1 MKNQINEREKLEKQ
15 IGRLKRQLS
24 SSESPIG
31 DWKGI
36 KQREYVEAG
45 LPAPYTDAQMK
56 TYREQRIAVRTQ
68 INNLQAQIAALP
80 AGGENVG
87 G

>member
-1 MKNQINEREKLEKQ
+1 MKKEINERQNIEKQ
-15 IGRLKRQLS
+15 IGRLQRQLS
-24 SSESPIG
+24 SSTSPIG

-36 KQREYVEAG
+36 KQREYADAG
-45 LPAPYTDAQMK
+45 RPAPYSAEVMK
-56 TYREQRIAVRTQ
+56 DYYDKRFAVRAK
-68 INNLQAQIAALP
+68 INELQAQLAALP

>member
-1 MKNQINEREKLEKQ
+1 MKKEINERQNLEKQ
-15 IGRLKRQLS
+15 IGRLQRQLS
-24 SSESPIG
+24 SSTSPIG

-36 KQREYVEAG
+36 KQEEYKKTG
-45 LPAPYTDAQMK
+45 RPQPYSDADMK
-56 TYREQRIAVRTQ
+56 EYYDKRFAVRAK
-68 INNLQAQIAALP
+68 INELQAQIAALP

>member
-1 MKNQINEREKLEKQ
+1 MKQINERQNIEKQ
-15 IGRLKRQLS
+15 IGKLKRQLA

-36 KQREYVEAG
+36 KQREYIDAG
-45 LPAPYTDAQMK
+45 MPKPYTDEVMK
-56 TYREQRIAVRTQ
+56 TYYAQRFAVRKE
-68 INNLQAQIAALP
+68 INKLEAQLAALP

>member
-1 MKNQINEREKLEKQ
+1 MKKEINERQNLENQ

-36 KQREYVEAG
+36 KQREYVDAG
-45 LPAPYTDAQMK
+45 RPAPYSAEVMK
-56 TYREQRIAVRTQ
+56 EYYDKRFAVRAQ
-68 INNLQAQIAALP
+68 INNLEAQLAALP
-80 AGGENVG
+80 VGGENVG